1 MCFKR
6 KYLSDKTLVNLK
18 NYKYVSGEYSLFD
31 HLFTPYWNFCVSLL
45 PIWMAPNLV
54 TLIGLFFMSSSAL
67 TYVYYDTTMSQDLNP
82 WLYAYTALVIFI
94 YQTLDAI
101 DGK

>member
-6 KYLSDKTLVNLK
+6 KYLSQETLINLK
-18 NYKYVSGEYSLFD
+18 NYKYQSGEYSLFD
-31 HLFTPYWNFCVSLL
+31 HWFTPFWNFCVTLL
-45 PIWMAPNLV
+45 PMWLAPNLV
-54 TLIGLFFMSSSAL
+54 TLLGLIFMTSSTM
-67 TYVYYDTTMSQDLNP
+67 TYIFLDTTMSKDLNP
-82 WLYAYTALVIFI
+82 WLYAYSALVMFI